1 MWIQMEQLWAGGRLI
16 IVHGHTNK
24 GMFLSADAL
33 NRCNTAIE
41 LFRPSDILIITGGV
55 FNKKQRNISVAQAM
69 QKCIVKSIGQKYSEE
84 RFVYDHVLIEDK
96 SRTTIE
102 NVELLKKEFGDYLNN
117 ASQIIYITS
126 GYHISRCQY
135 IWDNLASEYK
145 RVLICPVKPW
155 QKDLSSLKAFVEL
168 VGLVVTWCYLRGFKW
183 PENFFR
189 RKARTI

>member
-1 MWIQMEQLWAGGRLI
+1 MWPSGRII

-24 GMFLSADAL
+24 GMFLSADAIG
-33 NRCNTAIE
+33 RCNAAID
-41 LFRPSDILIITGGV
+41 LYRPGDLLIITGGI

-69 QKCIVKSIGQKYSEE
+69 QNCIAKNIIKKYMLDKYSS
-84 RFVYDHVLIEDK
+84 DHILIEDK

-102 NVELLKKEFGDYLNN
+102 NVELLKKEYGIYLNM
-117 ASQIIYITS
+117 ASEIIYVTS
-126 GYHISRCQY
+126 GYHVPRCQY
-135 IWDNLASEYK
+135 IWDNFAPDYQ
-145 RVLICPVKPW
+145 RVLVYPVKPW
-155 QKDLSSLKAFVEL
+155 QNDLSPLKAFVEL